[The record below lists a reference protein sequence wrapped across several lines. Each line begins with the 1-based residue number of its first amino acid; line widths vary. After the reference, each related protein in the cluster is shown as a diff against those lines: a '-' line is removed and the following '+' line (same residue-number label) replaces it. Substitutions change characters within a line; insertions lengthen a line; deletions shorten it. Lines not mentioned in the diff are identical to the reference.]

1 MPKVMFVCTK
11 NQFRSPLAAAIL
23 KHALTERKFGDEW
36 TVESAGSW
44 VQHLAPATPE
54 AISEARKRGLDLSKH
69 TARGIEGIR
78 RDLVDLYIVMESGQK
93 ESILIDYPYLKNK
106 MLTLSEL
113 MGVEFSIPDP
123 YMTGESYRE
132 IASEIEQI
140 IIRNLDR
147 IVELAQKSALLRS

>member
-1 MPKVMFVCTK
+1 MFKDFLRK
-11 NQFRSPLAAAIL
+11 NPNHGNWR
-23 KHALTERKFGDEW
+23 
-36 TVESAGSW
+36 VESAAAWGAAN
-44 VQHLAPATPE
+44 LPATPE
-54 AISEARKRGLDLSKH
+54 AILEAKKRRLNLERHRSQSISDQLIRQFDL
-69 TARGIEGIR
+69 I
-78 RDLVDLYIVMESGQK
+78 LVMESGQK